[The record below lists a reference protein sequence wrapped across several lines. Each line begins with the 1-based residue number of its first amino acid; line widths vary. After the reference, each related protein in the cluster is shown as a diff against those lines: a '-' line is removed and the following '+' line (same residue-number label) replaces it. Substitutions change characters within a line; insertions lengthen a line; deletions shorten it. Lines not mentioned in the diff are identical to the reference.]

1 MARLPLQASTD
12 LQQELR
18 RISIP
23 TRLAKS
29 SLLFTQGD
37 RAKGV
42 YLVESGSV
50 ALSLKLYRG
59 GITVH
64 HRTLGKGSLLGLPAT
79 MNDTAYSLTATAS
92 CEVDL
97 AFISREKLIKA
108 ANQNLSLA
116 IEILKVLS
124 HEVHDMREVIQTR
137 SRTDRSARKVGASL
151 SGRSMDRGRP

>member
-1 MARLPLQASTD
+1 MARLPLQASVD

-23 TRLAKS
+23 THLAKS
-29 SLLFTQGD
+29 SVLFTQGD

-42 YLVESGSV
+42 YLIESGSV
-50 ALSLKLYRG
+50 ALTLKLYRG

-97 AFISREKLIKA
+97 AFIPRDKLIET

-116 IEILKVLS
+116 IDILKVLS
-124 HEVHDMREVIQTR
+124 YEVHDMREVIRTR
-137 SRTDRSARKVGASL
+137 GRPGGSPGKARFSS
-151 SGRSMDRGRP
+151 SGRSIDRGRR